1 MAMNPKLLRPRVS
14 GFNPKSISGLWAW
27 WDAGDNATITTD
39 TGVSAWAD
47 KSGNNRTASQAVGN
61 NQPARNT
68 TINGRSVLTF
78 DGTNDTLDFTG
89 AARTVETV
97 FVVCQMRDEAADTAN
112 TNRYGTLLGTSAAS
126 RGFLLR
132 NQYSATTS
140 SFQFDAV
147 FSGFTSGVNRLINTA
162 TYTPN
167 SGDCPLAVY
176 ALVRNGANGM
186 QGFINKTSVG
196 TATTS
201 ESATL
206 DRIGRSA
213 TSTSYFIGQMAEILI
228 YDKAVLSA
236 ERLAITNW
244 LIKRWGIT
252 ERTYTVS

>member
-27 WDAGDNATITTD
+27 WDAGDDATITID

-61 NQPARNT
+61 NQPARNM

-89 AARTVETV
+89 AARTVETM

-126 RGFLLR
+126 RGLLLR
-132 NQYSATTS
+132 NQYTVSGGT
-140 SFQFDAV
+140 FQYDAV
-147 FSGFTSGVNRLINTA
+147 FSGFTSGTNRIIKTIN
-162 TYTPN
+162 YTGSN
-167 SGDCPLAVY
+167 GDCPLAVY
-176 ALVRNGANGM
+176 SVVRNGASGFE
-186 QGFINKTSVG
+186 GFINKTSVG

-201 ESATL
+201 ETATL
-206 DRIGRSA
+206 DRIGRSS
-213 TSTSYFIGQMAEILI
+213 TSTSYFIGQIAEVLI
-228 YDKAVLSA
+228 YDRAIAST
-236 ERLAITNW
+236 ERLSVTNW
-244 LIKRWGIT
+244 LIKRWNIT
-252 ERTYTVS
+252 ERTYTTS

>member
-1 MAMNPKLLRPRVS
+1 MPMNPRLLKPTAS
-14 GFNPKSISGLWAW
+14 GFSPRSISGLALWL
-27 WDAGDNATITTD
+27 DAGDDATITTD

-47 KSGNNRTASQAVGN
+47 KSGNGRTASQAVGN
-61 NQPARNT
+61 NQPTRNT

-89 AARTVETV
+89 AARTVETM

-112 TNRYGTLLGTSAAS
+112 ASRYGCLLGTSGSS
-126 RGFLLR
+126 RGLLLR
-132 NQYSATTS
+132 SQYTVSGG
-140 SFQFDAV
+140 SFQLDAV
-147 FSGFTSGVNRLINTA
+147 FSGFTSGTNRIIKTI
-162 TYTPN
+162 TYLPN
-167 SGDCPLAVY
+167 NGDCPLAVY
-176 ALVRNGANGM
+176 AVVRNGASGFE
-186 QGFINKTSVG
+186 GFINKTSVG

-201 ESATL
+201 ETATL

-228 YDKAVLSA
+228 YDKAVVSA

-252 ERTYTVS
+252 EQTYTVS

>member
-1 MAMNPKLLRPRVS
+1 MAMNPRLLLPRAS
-14 GFNPKSISGLWAW
+14 GFSPKSIAGLWAW
-27 WDAGDNATITTD
+27 WDAGDDSTITTS

-47 KSGNNRTASQAVGN
+47 KSGNGRTASQAVGN

-89 AARTVETV
+89 AARTVETM
-97 FVVCQMRDEAADTAN
+97 FAVCQMRDDAADTAN
-112 TNRYGTLLGTSAAS
+112 ANRYGAILGTAAAS

-132 NQYSATTS
+132 NQYTVSGG
-140 SFQFDAV
+140 SFQVDGV
-147 FSGFTSGVNRLINTA
+147 FSGFTSGTNRLIKTI

-167 SGDCPLAVY
+167 NGDCPLAVY
-176 ALVRNGANGM
+176 AIVRNGGS
-186 QGFINKTSVG
+186 GFEGFVNNTSIGV
-196 TATTS
+196 ATTS

-206 DRIGRSA
+206 DRIGRSSTA
-213 TSTSYFIGQMAEILI
+213 TSYFIGQIAEILI

-244 LIKRWGIT
+244 LIKRWAIT

>member
-1 MAMNPKLLRPRVS
+1 MGMNPRLLRPRAT

-27 WDAGDNATITTD
+27 WDAGDDATITTD

-89 AARTVETV
+89 AARTVETM

-112 TNRYGTLLGTSAAS
+112 ANRYGCLLGTSGSA
-126 RGFLLR
+126 RGLLLR
-132 NQYSATTS
+132 AQYTVSGG
-140 SFQFDAV
+140 SFQLDAV
-147 FSGFTSGVNRLINTA
+147 FSGFTSGTNRIIKTI
-162 TYTPN
+162 TYLPN
-167 SGDCPLAVY
+167 NGDCPLAVY
-176 ALVRNGANGM
+176 AVVRNGASGFE
-186 QGFINKTSVG
+186 GFINKTSVG

-201 ESATL
+201 ETATL
-206 DRIGRSA
+206 DRIGRSS
-213 TSTSYFIGQMAEILI
+213 TSSSYFIGQMAEILI

-244 LIKRWGIT
+244 LIKRWAIT